1 MSEKRFTKDNSVN
14 IPISSFRKVKIVAN
28 SGILCSLHHV
38 NRQHLVLFD
47 PSSTK
52 TNILTAM

>member
-1 MSEKRFTKDNSVN
+1 MFHESQLFSHPNFN
-14 IPISSFRKVKIVAN
+14 FSFRKVKIVVN
-28 SGILCSLHHV
+28 SVIRCSFHHF